1 MSINYNNNALIEYL
15 CGFITEQRKELFDR
29 LIELRTDYMC
39 IVLEDIFQPH
49 NASAVLRTC
58 DCFGVQNVHIIEN
71 SNTYEINPDVVLG
84 SAQWLNLFRH
94 NSQANNTADTLV
106 QLKQQGY
113 RIVATTPKQ
122 IESTLENFDIHCGKF
137 ALCFGSELPGLT
149 ETALQLADEHIYIPM
164 YGFTESLNIS
174 VSAAICTQSLMQRI
188 RNSNI
193 SWHLPDE
200 EKTKVYLQWLRN
212 TIKAFDSIV
221 DQYLKKTDSLPD
233 NLQ

>member
-1 MSINYNNNALIEYL
+1 
-15 CGFITEQRKELFDR
+15 
-29 LIELRTDYMC
+29 MC

-94 NSQANNTADTLV
+94 NSQSNNTADTLTE
-106 QLKQQGY
+106 LKKQGY

-122 IESTLENFDIHCGKF
+122 IESTLENFDIHRGKF
-137 ALCFGSELPGLT
+137 ALCFGSELPGLS

-174 VSAAICTQSLMQRI
+174 VSAAICTQSLMHRI

-193 SWHLPDE
+193 SWNLPDE
-200 EKTKVYLQWLRN
+200 EKTNVYLQWLRN

-221 DQYLKKTDSLPD
+221 DQYIRKTDSLPD
-233 NLQ
+233 KLQ